1 MYKWPQGRVIRIIC
15 LIIAAVVCADLAYN
29 GGVARYVAYTSQ
41 STGSIRQAVLA
52 GVFAALALSALIAG
66 FIAVGFHKQAVDF
79 LIEVEQEMVRV
90 EWPKTDVLWKSTI
103 VIALTIV
110 VLSAIIFGM
119 DGLIIWVLQQ
129 LRNVGGNF

>member
-15 LIIAAVVCADLAYN
+15 LIIAGVVFGDLAYN
-29 GGVARYVAYTSQ
+29 GSWARYDAYTQ
-41 STGSIRQAVLA
+41 QTGGGIRQAVLA
-52 GVFAALALSALIAG
+52 GVFAGLALAALLAG
-66 FIAVGFHKQAVDF
+66 FIAVGFHKQAVEF
-79 LIEVEQEMVRV
+79 LIEVEQEMVKV

-119 DGLIIWVLQQ
+119 DGLIIWLLHQM
-129 LRNVGGNF
+129 RNLGGFF